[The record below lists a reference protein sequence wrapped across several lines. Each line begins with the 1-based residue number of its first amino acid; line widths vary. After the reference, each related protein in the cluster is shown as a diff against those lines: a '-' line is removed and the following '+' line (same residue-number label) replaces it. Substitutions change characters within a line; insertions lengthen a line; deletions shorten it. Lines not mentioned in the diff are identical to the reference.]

1 MLGKLVETK
10 NQKEEIMKL
19 RSLLLTSML
28 VFSLI
33 IVGCSTDNDE
43 NHTAEN
49 AIGPEGGKIEISN
62 EVSLVIPAGA
72 LTDTIDFTMEMNAS
86 PNPIGGKNAIV
97 SDAFEIGPTGT
108 NFSQPCTISIHYNES
123 EIGTGNESDI
133 KIYADVGTGWEE
145 LSTTVNEAEN
155 KVTATINHLS
165 LYVAGVDTT
174 SITEGAYANLT
185 LYRILTRIDTLS
197 RTDMIQARFD
207 SVYDPC
213 NAINPLEVES
223 VWCNTYGL
231 KYMGDFI
238 PTMKYYWYTDTS
250 ETPEPFLVFG
260 ETYTYHIAGN
270 EFVPNFT
277 ASIDFPT
284 YEPIISSPLWGAIVS
299 KSGFTLNWNSGDGSG
314 EIVISMYDTLTRVAV
329 IEGESTTND
338 GEFTF
343 TSSFLSTI
351 PTSVYSI
358 HVQVINHENINAN
371 GIDSRS
377 TILAY
382 IMNDV
387 FVTLV
392 E

>member
-1 MLGKLVETK
+1 
-10 NQKEEIMKL
+10 MKFW
-19 RSLLLTSML
+19 SLLLTLML
-28 VFSLI
+28 AVGLI

-43 NHTAEN
+43 NPSAEN

-62 EVSLVIPAGA
+62 EVSLVIPVGA

-86 PNPIGGKNAIV
+86 PNPIGGNNAIV

-145 LSTTVNEAEN
+145 LSTTVNNAEN

-174 SITEGAYANLT
+174 SITEGAYAHLM

-213 NAINPLEVES
+213 NAINPLKVES
-223 VWCNTYGL
+223 VCCNTYGL

-250 ETPEPFLVFG
+250 ETPEPFLLFG
-260 ETYTYHIAGN
+260 ETYTYQIVGN
-270 EFVPNFT
+270 EFVPNFA

-284 YEPIISSPLWGAIVS
+284 YEPIISSPSEGAIVS

-314 EIVISMYDTLTRVAV
+314 NIAILMYDTLTN
-329 IEGESTTND
+329 ECKFCDELTSND
-338 GEFTF
+338 GEYSF
-343 TSSFLSTI
+343 TSSILDTI
-351 PTSVYSI
+351 PTNVYSI
-358 HVQVINHENINAN
+358 QVQAINFENINAE

-377 TILAY
+377 TIAAY
-382 IMNDV
+382 IMDNI